1 MKFVIAGE
9 IAQSCPASL
18 DRADTAEKIGEHLVG
33 GVRLE
38 FVVFAPVGDV
48 ICVAGHQD
56 EIVLAVHIQAVN
68 HLLIKGVSDLAVLQ
82 PAGAQ
87 VGEEAVFLTVRHLP
101 GGKYN
106 VDQIFAQGPGQGLF
120 KSSRYVSASSWVMRP
135 KDSSKSETICLPLLT
150 KQP

>member
-48 ICVAGHQD
+48 ICPLERRSERRRCSSLSATCRV
-56 EIVLAVHIQAVN
+56 EN
-68 HLLIKGVSDLAVLQ
+68 TMSIKFLPRVPDR
-82 PAGAQ
+82 
-87 VGEEAVFLTVRHLP
+87 VF
-101 GGKYN
+101 
-106 VDQIFAQGPGQGLF
+106 F